1 MSNQNP
7 EQIAKNSIY
16 KKLIA
21 CGWVVQGKNRINF
34 IRGTGVAA
42 GYRSK
47 HLCSSI
53 TNLKIHLVKPI
64 NENEKL
70 ELNSIEVL
78 ISTLAKEFLYPTN
91 QETAKAIE
99 DSITEEK
106 QGESRVKSQV
116 SINKE
121 QEKLRNQSS
130 KIFTTKLNKE
140 TGNIDKIK
148 KRKIDLREIE
158 KINID

>member
-7 EQIAKNSIY
+7 EQITKNSIY
-16 KKLIA
+16 KQLIA
-21 CGWVVQGKNRINF
+21 CGWVVQGKNRIHF

-42 GYRSK
+42 CYRSK

-53 TNLKIHLVKPI
+53 ANLKIHLIKPI

-78 ISTLAKEFLYPTN
+78 ISTLPKDFLYPTN

-106 QGESRVKSQV
+106 QGESRVESQA

-140 TGNIDKIK
+140 TGNIDKK
-148 KRKIDLREIE
+148 KNE
-158 KINID
+158 KLTLGKLKK